1 MTATASESTTTA
13 QAPKGV
19 GAVEGGDNYARLM
32 RAPIVGGIA
41 KRAGLPRPPA
51 VQRHRTGAPVID
63 GTVLAGAAPG
73 SRLAAALTGS
83 LAEIGAATTVREQDP
98 VGETAQSAA
107 LPVTALPPDGP
118 VGDTGRFKGL
128 VFDATGIADSTELV
142 ELQRFFHPVLRTL
155 ERSGRVLVLGTQPT
169 QTGGTREH
177 TAQRALEGFVRAL
190 GKEVGRRAATA
201 QLVYVGAGAEG
212 ALESTLRFLLSPRS
226 AYVSGQVVELS
237 APSAA
242 GAEALL
248 AKIDWEAPLAGRT
261 ALVTGAARGI
271 GAAIAEVL
279 ARDGAHVVG
288 LDVGAA
294 QDDLST
300 LMERLG
306 GEAMEL
312 DITDA
317 EAPITIAEH
326 FDGGLDILVHNAGI
340 TRDRTLAKM
349 PEDRW
354 SSLLEINLSS
364 EERIND
370 ELLKRHALR
379 KNGRIVCV
387 SSIAGIA
394 GNAGQTNYST
404 AKAGVIGMVHALAA
418 PLAAEHGATINAV
431 APGFIETKMTAAM
444 PFAVREA
451 GRRMNSLLQGGL
463 PIDVA
468 ETISW
473 FAGPASGAL
482 NGNVIRVCGQSLL
495 GA

>member
-1 MTATASESTTTA
+1 M
-13 QAPKGV
+13 
-19 GAVEGGDNYARLM
+19 
-32 RAPIVGGIA
+32 
-41 KRAGLPRPPA
+41 
-51 VQRHRTGAPVID
+51 
-63 GTVLAGAAPG
+63 
-73 SRLAAALTGS
+73 
-83 LAEIGAATTVREQDP
+83 
-98 VGETAQSAA
+98 
-107 LPVTALPPDGP
+107 
-118 VGDTGRFKGL
+118 
-128 VFDATGIADSTELV
+128 
-142 ELQRFFHPVLRTL
+142 
-155 ERSGRVLVLGTQPT
+155 
-169 QTGGTREH
+169 
-177 TAQRALEGFVRAL
+177 
-190 GKEVGRRAATA
+190 
-201 QLVYVGAGAEG
+201 
-212 ALESTLRFLLSPRS
+212 
-226 AYVSGQVVELS
+226 LS

-248 AKIDWEAPLAGRT
+248 AKVDWEAPLAGRT

-294 QDDLST
+294 QDDLRA

-317 EAPITIAEH
+317 EAPATIAEH
-326 FDGGLDILVHNAGI
+326 FEGGLDILVHNAGV

-370 ELLKRHALR
+370 ELLARRVLR

-404 AKAGVIGMVHALAA
+404 AKAGVIGMVQALA
-418 PLAAEHGATINAV
+418 PSLAEEHGATINAV

-473 FAGPASGAL
+473 FAGPASRGAQRQRHPRL
-482 NGNVIRVCGQSLL
+482 RTEPAGGMMATRELARPPRILPLYLRTAATLVP
-495 GA
+495 GASHLPGVPGEGRTIPRSS